1 MEPTPHLKSS
11 SEQPQAEAAFVG
23 IDWGSTR
30 RRVMALDAAGTLLR
44 EFADDA
50 GLLHVAGRW
59 SSALEDALSR
69 AAPLALRSRVVLSG
83 MVGSAQGWHTAP
95 YLDAPLPLDALGQ
108 KLFAVPD
115 APAGLA
121 CHIVPG
127 VRWRHDGGHV
137 DVMRGEET
145 QLLGAVANGLRDAV
159 VVLPGTHSKWVR
171 LRDGRIEGF
180 ATYMTGEL
188 FALLSQHGTLAPVLR
203 GDGPSARSPSD
214 AEASGEAFV
223 LRASQGRALSNA
235 LFGCR
240 AAVVSG
246 QLAQSSAP
254 EYLSGVLIGSEWHD
268 ALDRFARDGLSLRV
282 LGAPALA
289 ERYRRAARH
298 AGMDLGVLDERATHH
313 AAWRLLQQTLDKEMT
328 R

>member
-1 MEPTPHLKSS
+1 MEPTLHPESASAELL
-11 SEQPQAEAAFVG
+11 AEAAFVG
-23 IDWGSTR
+23 IDWGSTHR
-30 RRVMALDAAGTLLR
+30 RIMALDDGGRLLR
-44 EFADDA
+44 ESGDDA
-50 GLLHVAGRW
+50 GLLNVAGRW
-59 SSALEDALSR
+59 AAAFGDALAQ
-69 AAPLALRSRVVLSG
+69 AAPLAAQAQVVLSG
-83 MVGSAQGWHTAP
+83 MVGSAQGWHPAP
-95 YLDAPLPLDALGQ
+95 YLDAPLSLERLGEH
-108 KLFAVPD
+108 LFAVPD
-115 APAGLA
+115 MPPGVI

-127 VRWRHDGGHV
+127 VRWRQGDARV

-145 QLLGAVANGLRDAV
+145 QLLGTVANGVRDAV

-203 GDGPSARSPSD
+203 DDDPVGEPHDNPTGADD
-214 AEASGEAFV
+214 AFAQG
-223 LRASQGRALSNA
+223 LRASHGRALSNT

-246 QLAQSSAP
+246 QLPKASAR
-254 EYLSGVLIGSEWHD
+254 EYLSGVLIGSEWQDAVARLAHD
-268 ALDRFARDGLSLRV
+268 GIGLWV

-298 AGMDLGVLDERATHH
+298 AGIELGVLDERAMQH
-313 AAWRLLQQTLDKEMT
+313 AAWCVLQQALD
-328 R
+328 RR

>member
-1 MEPTPHLKSS
+1 MEPRPQPESA
-11 SEQPQAEAAFVG
+11 SEKPAEAAFVG
-23 IDWGSTR
+23 IDWGSTN
-30 RRVMALDAAGTLLR
+30 RRVMALDAAGRLLR
-44 EFADDA
+44 EFTDDA

-59 SSALEDALSR
+59 AHALGDALSR
-69 AAPLALRSRVVLSG
+69 AAPLAAQSSVVLSG
-83 MVGSAQGWHTAP
+83 MVGSAQGWHPAP
-95 YLDAPLPLDALGQ
+95 YLDAPLPLEALGER
-108 KLFAVPD
+108 LFPVPD
-115 APAGLA
+115 APGGIA

-127 VRWRHDGGHV
+127 VRWRDDGGHV

-171 LRDGRIEGF
+171 LRGGCIEGF

-203 GDGPSARSPSD
+203 DQDAAVRAPGDADRSD
-214 AEASGEAFV
+214 EAFLQGLAV
-223 LRASQGRALSNA
+223 SQGRALSNT

-246 QLAQSSAP
+246 QLPESSAR

-268 ALDRFARDGLSLRV
+268 ALGRFAGDGLGLYV
-282 LGAPALA
+282 LGAPKLA

-298 AGMDLGVLDERATHH
+298 AGMDLGVLDARVTQH
-313 AAWRLLQQTLDKEMT
+313 AAWRVLQQAST
-328 R
+328 RR